1 MGRKRACQFFTSR
14 FKSSYNRKIPVLFFN
29 GEYFLQRIGI
39 YEAGFSFKPENIV
52 PIE

>member
-1 MGRKRACQFFTSR
+1 MSVFYLPLQELLQQE
-14 FKSSYNRKIPVLFFN
+14 IPVLFFN